1 MFNKYFLFLL
11 KIQNKGDIILNIISF
26 LYNLKKLVVKFKKKL
41 KKFVKYYLYLI
52 HKKKCFLFDFENYFY

>member
-26 LYNLKKLVVKFKKKL
+26 LYNLKKLVVKFKKINK
-41 KKFVKYYLYLI
+41 I
-52 HKKKCFLFDFENYFY
+52 R